1 MNPKGE
7 SISRFSNSCQ
17 KVLAQIQKARAAI
30 LTQFRGLIADHEQAL
45 RLALNE
51 AEALAWETPFPQLVF
66 PDLAE
71 EKARA
76 VEAWSLHQRRVQE
89 QTLRPRS

>member
-1 MNPKGE
+1 MKLTTEYNGL
-7 SISRFSNSCQ
+7 IARSCQ
-17 KVLAQIQKARAAI
+17 KVLTQIQKARQAVYI
-30 LTQFRGLIADHEQAL
+30 QFRGLIADHEQAL

-51 AEALAWETPFPQLVF
+51 AEALAWQTPYPHLVF

-76 VEAWSLHQRRVQE
+76 VAAWSARQQAIRWP
-89 QTLRPRS
+89 TS